1 VSYRLLTKCDDLVFH
16 ALNERL
22 CFLSF
27 RVGRKRFVL
36 FACYFPT
43 SWAIDDE
50 IHHVYKILRFF
61 LAMPFEVGKFRW
73 SAVISMLALA
83 RLKSVTMWNSLVR
96 AVWEKGVNEETL

>member
-1 VSYRLLTKCDDLVFH
+1 MLTKCDDLVFH
-16 ALNERL
+16 ALSERL

-43 SWAIDDE
+43 SCVIDDE
-50 IHHVYKILRFF
+50 VHHVYEILRCF
-61 LAMPFEVGKFRW
+61 LAMPFEMDKFRW

-96 AVWEKGVNEETL
+96 AVWEKGMNEETP